1 MVDRRSAR
9 IRLIIN
15 ITHMALI
22 KWEPFNEI
30 DRFFENFPPLAK
42 VGWDLAVDV
51 YEKDNTLVAEMN
63 LPGIDPEKISISV
76 EDGYLRV
83 AGSREESKEEKKK
96 HFYSK
101 EIRRGSFERVV
112 RLPSVVQKDKVTAE
126 YKNGA
131 LRITLP
137 KAKEIA
143 KEKIKVQIKK

>member
-1 MVDRRSAR
+1 
-9 IRLIIN
+9 
-15 ITHMALI
+15 MALI

-112 RLPSVVQKDKVTAE
+112 RLPSVVQKDKVRSEEHTSE
-126 YKNGA
+126 
-131 LRITLP
+131 LQSQFHL
-137 KAKEIA
+137 
-143 KEKIKVQIKK
+143 